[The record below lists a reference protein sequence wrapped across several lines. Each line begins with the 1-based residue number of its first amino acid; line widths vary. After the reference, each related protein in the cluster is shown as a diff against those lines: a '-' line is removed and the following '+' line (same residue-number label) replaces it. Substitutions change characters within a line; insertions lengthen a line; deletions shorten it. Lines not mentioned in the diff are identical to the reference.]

1 MNIDTLAGEGT
12 QMKGDL
18 KTSLGQATGDNKL
31 QQDGAVDQL
40 SGSVRKGVGAVR
52 DFARQQPVATAAAAA
67 LFGFGLLK
75 TLRGRGARI

>member
-1 MNIDTLAGEGT
+1 MNIDTLTGEGT
-12 QMKGDL
+12 QMKGQF
-18 KTSLGQATGDNKL
+18 KSSLGEATGDSKL

-40 SGSVRKGVGAVR
+40 SGGVRKGVGAVR

-75 TLRGRGARI
+75 TLRAKGARV

>member
-1 MNIDTLAGEGT
+1 MNIDTLVGEGT
-12 QMKGDL
+12 ETKGQL
-18 KTSLGQATGDNKL
+18 KSALGDATGDAKL

-40 SGSVRKGVGAVR
+40 SGSMRKGVGAVR
-52 DFARQQPVATAAAAA
+52 DFAKRQPVATAAAAA